1 MRLKA
6 KFSMLVF
13 SLGVATVGLAIFLLV
28 NFSTVTG
35 ILQYQN
41 ILFKNRFDYE
51 NIIAFTDRINSRG
64 IDMYTLENDWGK
76 RLRAV
81 SESFDFLEKNKYR
94 SSMNDEINDT
104 INSIVGL
111 WKSLVPQMEALS
123 EHYKNIS
130 QMPLSS
136 MFKNTV
142 LQSGFNRAI
151 ENYRDYEDVSALEM
165 ELMLASNRV
174 STINYAYENFDLL
187 FNKLIENITILVEN
201 SNRNFNILAIG
212 VSLLV
217 SILICSFVFILITK
231 LIKRINNLYSITN
244 NLCDKDLTA
253 QMPDETT
260 DEVGELIRGI
270 NKTLVTLNEFF
281 MEAKSTADEARKTGQ
296 TINGAASITAS
307 ASYEISSNVQNLKG
321 QFENLEEAVIRS
333 LRSLE
338 RMTELSSKLIDDNGK
353 QTSLLR
359 ASNHAIAEI
368 AKTIESINV
377 EAIQKTSSAQE
388 IQYLL
393 ADGDD
398 KMNSASNLLSDITN
412 QLDEIGE
419 IIVIINNI
427 ADQTNILS
435 MNAAIESAHAG
446 ESGKGFGVVAEE
458 IRVLAESTAE
468 NAKRISTAIYG
479 IVSKAREANESNVAA
494 AEAFSRVS
502 EHAKDM
508 MYSLRDISDGIHSV
522 DEKTRQI
529 SAQTKDI
536 ETSSAKMNDYCE
548 RLSRQQEIVRNEMDD
563 MQTIFSKS
571 LDGVNKINV
580 GTADIAAKMVEVS
593 SLSSAS
599 WDEMTKLGTAL
610 EEFKTTDELDDEFDG
625 DYTKII
631 EIDEENSEET
641 TSQEEEVVE
650 EIKE

>member
-6 KFSMLVF
+6 KFSVLVCF
-13 SLGVATVGLAIFLLV
+13 LGAATIGLALFLLL

-64 IDMYTLENDWGK
+64 IDMYTLSSDWEK
-76 RLRAV
+76 RLNAV
-81 SESFDFLEKNKYR
+81 SASFEVLEKDSNR
-94 SSMNDEINDT
+94 NSMNKEINDT
-104 INSIVGL
+104 IDSIVDL
-111 WKSLVPQMEALS
+111 WKSLVPQMEGLS
-123 EHYKNIS
+123 EHYKSIT

-142 LQSGFNRAI
+142 SQSGFNRAI
-151 ENYRDYEDVSALEM
+151 ENYRDYEDVSLLEM

-174 STINYAYENFDLL
+174 ITINYAYENFDLL
-187 FNKLIENITILVEN
+187 FNKLIESITSLVEH
-201 SNRNFNILAIG
+201 SMTNFYILAIG
-212 VSLLV
+212 VSILV
-217 SILICSFVFILITK
+217 TALICAFVFILITN
-231 LIKRINNLYSITN
+231 LIKRIRNLYSITN
-244 NLCDKDLTA
+244 DLCDKDLTS
-253 QMPDETT
+253 QMLDNTA

-270 NKTLVTLNEFF
+270 NNTLVTLNTFF
-281 MEAKSTADEARKTGQ
+281 MDAKSTADEARKTGQ

-307 ASYEISSNVQNLKG
+307 ASHEISTNVQNLKS
-321 QFENLEEAVIRS
+321 QFENLEEAVTRS

-353 QTSLLR
+353 QTALLR
-359 ASNHAIAEI
+359 ESNHAIGEI
-368 AKTIESINV
+368 AKTIEAINV

-479 IVSKAREANESNVAA
+479 IVSKAREANETNVAA
-494 AEAFSRVS
+494 SEAFSRVS

-529 SAQTKDI
+529 SVRTKDI

-571 LDGVNKINV
+571 LDGVNKINI

-599 WDEMTKLGTAL
+599 WDEMTKLGSAL

-625 DYTKII
+625 DYTKIVEI
-631 EIDEENSEET
+631 EEVSSENLSEENIQT
-641 TSQEEEVVE
+641 EEV
-650 EIKE
+650 KE